1 MNQLVVIALGGA
13 CGAVLRFLV
22 STGLYS
28 WLGRDFPYGT
38 LAINVSGSFLMG
50 LLSEALILQ
59 RIAIG
64 VEYRAAIL
72 VGLLGAFTT
81 FSTFSLETLLLIEQ
95 GNLGKAAMNT
105 LANVGGC
112 LLAVWLGLLLGRAV
126 YRYSGGVIYWHGGTI
141 PYSLMTVNVICAFLM
156 GIVAA
161 VLMQKVPLAA
171 EFRATLIILMIGI
184 YLTLSGLY
192 LILFLLEQG
201 ITLSNPLL
209 PGIFIGNS
217 LLCLSIIWLS
227 VYASKQL

>member
-13 CGAVLRFLV
+13 CGAVLRFLM

-38 LAINVSGSFLMG
+38 LLINVSGSFLMG

-81 FSTFSLETLLLIEQ
+81 FSTFSLETLLLMEQ

-105 LANVGGC
+105 LASVGGC
-112 LLAVWLGLLLGRAV
+112 LFAVWLGLLLGRAI
-126 YRYSGGVIYWHGGTI
+126 YRYSDGVIYWNGTAI

-156 GIVAA
+156 GIVTAI
-161 VLMQKVPLAA
+161 LMQKVPLAA
-171 EFRATLIILMIGI
+171 EFRATLVVLMVGI

-192 LILFLLEQG
+192 LVLFLLEQG
-201 ITLSNPLL
+201 VALNAPLL
-209 PGIFIGNS
+209 PAIFVGNS
-217 LLCLSIIWLS
+217 LLCLSIIGLS